1 MLKKRTR
8 EKLIH
13 EINVTPLCD
22 VMLVLL
28 IIFMVTTPFIIQGNI
43 KINLPSAKTPSESV
57 PEKHIVISVTSEGRT
72 YLNGAEVST
81 DLQLKESVKKLLAEN
96 LSDRVIIEG
105 DKMSFHGEMVRV
117 MSIAKDAGAEKIALS
132 TIPEGEKEGTTNK

>member
-1 MLKKRTR
+1 MLKRRER

-28 IIFMVTTPFIIQGNI
+28 IIFMVTTPYIIQGNI
-43 KINLPSAKTPSESV
+43 KINLPSAKTESESS
-57 PEKHIVISVTSEGRT
+57 PEKHVVISVTNEGRT
-72 YLNGAEVST
+72 YINGAEVST
-81 DLQLKESVKKLLAEN
+81 DIQLKESVQKLLAETA
-96 LSDRVIIEG
+96 SDRVIIEG

-117 MSIAKDAGAEKIALS
+117 MSIAKDAGAERIAIS
-132 TIPEGEKEGTTNK
+132 TIPEGEIEGRIKK